1 MDILRTYIVR
11 FVRKI
16 RQSSILFQNSD
27 TGFLYAESK
36 RARLAREKEEKE
48 RQQMMEQQQERQPE
62 IEFAPEDLALATI
75 PGANFDPRERAFS
88 TEELKPQ
95 PIIRK
100 RKKVRFVEV
109 FPLDFA

>member
-1 MDILRTYIVR
+1 
-11 FVRKI
+11 
-16 RQSSILFQNSD
+16 
-27 TGFLYAESK
+27 
-36 RARLAREKEEKE
+36 
-48 RQQMMEQQQERQPE
+48 MMEQQQERQPE

-100 RKKVRFVEV
+100 RKMQQQQQPADKAAQNKSANILPKVFKILTCLLGRV
-109 FPLDFA
+109 